1 MIDYTANSA
10 DAWEALCVE
19 QFQLCSLDWAAPTF
33 DAGLRASATSA
44 QLSLRMLT
52 SGPFGVSR
60 SARDIRR
67 HDSDDLMVVLHD
79 AGAGGRLEHK
89 GRHSELRPGDAVII
103 DTTRPYAFDFPQP
116 IQQVVLKVPHG
127 LAGRLAPDAG
137 RVFHASDGPLGR
149 VLRTI
154 LREFAELDEPIPF
167 GSDQTNQSLEATSL
181 AVAAVDL
188 VSAIHASHSS
198 GNSDLLGHA
207 ALLKSGQDLVRT
219 RFRDPALTPSLIAEY
234 LRISPRLLAQIFSQ
248 AGTTP
253 ASYIRDVRLEEAARL
268 LRSSY
273 HRDVPIFDIGLRVGF
288 ADATTFTR
296 AFKRVHGLVP
306 SEFRADAPAVTAA

>member
-1 MIDYTANSA
+1 MIDYTVNSA

-19 QFQLCSLDWAAPTF
+19 QFQLCSLDWAAPSF
-33 DAGLRASATSA
+33 DAGLRASASTA

-52 SGPFGVSR
+52 AGPFGVSR
-60 SARDIRR
+60 TARDIRR
-67 HDSDDLMVVLHD
+67 HDCDDLMVVLHD
-79 AGAGGRLEHK
+79 AGAAGRVEHK
-89 GRHSELRPGDAVII
+89 GRQSELRPGDAVII

-116 IQQVVLKVPHG
+116 IQQAVLKVPHG

-154 LREFAELDEPIPF
+154 LREFAEIDEPIRF
-167 GSDQTNQSLEATSL
+167 GSDQSNQSLEATSL

-188 VSAIHASHSS
+188 VSAMYASGSS
-198 GNSDLLGHA
+198 CISGLAGQT

-219 RFRDPALTPSLIAEY
+219 RFRDPALTPSLIAEH
-234 LRISPRLLAQIFSQ
+234 LRISPRLLARIFSQ

-273 HRDVPIFDIGLRVGF
+273 HRDVPIFDVGLRVGF
-288 ADATTFTR
+288 ADPTTFTR
-296 AFKRVHGLVP
+296 AFKRVHGVVP
-306 SEFRADAPAVTAA
+306 SEFRAGARAVTAA